1 MYQVSFFRFLIIIL
15 AGMLIVPVAFA
26 VDGDVDYAAPY
37 LWVDPETGQVSTV
50 SPGPQPKVH
59 LETAGDSRTKAEK
72 TDMTETSG
80 QQPTAV
86 DKSKIE

>member
-1 MYQVSFFRFLIIIL
+1 MYQVSFHRFLIITL
-15 AGMLIVPVAFA
+15 TGMLIVPVVFA

-50 SPGPQPKVH
+50 NPGPQPKVH

-72 TDMTETSG
+72 TDKTDTSG
-80 QQPTAV
+80 QQPPAA
-86 DKSKIE
+86 DEK